1 MSTFVLTDVT
11 TWIGG
16 HDFTTD
22 SNSLSL
28 NIEVDEQEDTTFG
41 GGGYRSRKGGLKSVS
56 ADLECFY
63 SIGAST
69 DIDPEVFSTLG
80 TANEVATF
88 APTGAVQTAAYMA
101 QMGKFST
108 EFLGSVGEMAGQS
121 LSMMGTD
128 GVAGAVRGQVCKTK
142 ADVSATGATGS
153 AVNLGA
159 GAAGKY
165 LYLALHVFSA
175 GTTMDVKVESDTLEA
190 FGTPADVASATVTG
204 VAAAGGT
211 WMTRVDASAI
221 TDSWFR
227 LNVTAITGTFS
238 IAAAMAIQ

>member
-1 MSTFVLTDVT
+1 VSTFVLTDCT
-11 TWIGG
+11 TWIAG
-16 HDFTTD
+16 HDFTAD
-22 SNSLSL
+22 SNSVSLSV
-28 NIEVDEQEDTTFG
+28 EAETQDSTTFG
-41 GGGYRSRKGGLKSVS
+41 SGGYRERKAGLKTLA

-63 SIGAST
+63 QAGSGL
-69 DIDPEVFSTLG
+69 IDPTVFSSLG

-88 APTGAVQTAAYMA
+88 SPTGAVQTTAYMA
-101 QMGKFST
+101 QVGKFET

-121 LSMMGTD
+121 LSMQGTD
-128 GVAGAVRGQVCKTK
+128 GLAGAVRGLVCKAK
-142 ADVSATGATGS
+142 ANVSATGATGS

-159 GAAGKY
+159 GAAGQY
-165 LYLALHVFSA
+165 LYLTLHVFSA
-175 GTTMDVKVESDTLEA
+175 GTTISVKVESDTLEA
-190 FGTPADVASATVTG
+190 FGTPADVASATITG
-204 VAAAGGT
+204 VTAAGGT